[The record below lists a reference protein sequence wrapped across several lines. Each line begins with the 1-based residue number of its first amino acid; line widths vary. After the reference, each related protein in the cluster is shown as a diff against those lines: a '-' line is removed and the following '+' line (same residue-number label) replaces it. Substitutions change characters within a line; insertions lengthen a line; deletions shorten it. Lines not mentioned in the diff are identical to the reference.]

1 MFKTK
6 VEKNMRTISHSNIEF
21 IESVINSCDV
31 CFVGMVDEDGAPY
44 VLPMNFG
51 YKDKTVYLH
60 SAPDGR
66 KIEILNNNKSV
77 CITFS
82 TDSELVY
89 QHQQVACSYRMR
101 STSVIVTGVVEFI
114 KDDDSKIK
122 VLDILMENYSV
133 DDFKYSKPAV
143 RNVKVW
149 KVKAESMTCREFG
162 APARKYKDSDPDIE
176 FIMEKK

>member
-1 MFKTK
+1 
-6 VEKNMRTISHSNIEF
+6 MRTVSHSNTEF
-21 IESVINSCDV
+21 IESVIKRCDV
-31 CFVGMVDEDGAPY
+31 CFVGMVDENGAPY

-66 KIEILNNNKSV
+66 KIDILNNNKSV

-101 STSVIVTGVVEFI
+101 STSVMITGEVV
-114 KDDDSKIK
+114 D
-122 VLDILMENYSV
+122 N
-133 DDFKYSKPAV
+133 FKYSKPAV

-149 KVKAESMTCREFG
+149 KVKADTMTCREFG

-176 FIMEKK
+176 FVVEKK

>member
-1 MFKTK
+1 
-6 VEKNMRTISHSNIEF
+6 
-21 IESVINSCDV
+21 
-31 CFVGMVDEDGAPY
+31 MVDENGAPY

-60 SAPDGR
+60 SAPDGQ

-101 STSVIVTGVVEFI
+101 STSVMITGEVEFVE
-114 KDDDSKIK
+114 DDAGKIE
-122 VLDILMENYSV
+122 VLNILMENYSV

-149 KVKAESMTCREFG
+149 KVKAATMTCREFG

-176 FIMEKK
+176 FVVEKK

>member
-1 MFKTK
+1 
-6 VEKNMRTISHSNIEF
+6 MRTVSHSNIDF
-21 IESVINSCDV
+21 IESVIRSCDV
-31 CFVGMVDEDGAPY
+31 CFVGMVDENGTPY

-51 YKDKTVYLH
+51 YMDKMVYLH
-60 SAPDGR
+60 SAPNGR
-66 KIEILNNNKSV
+66 KIDILNNNKSV

-101 STSVIVTGVVEFI
+101 STSVIINGKVEFI
-114 KDDDSKIK
+114 EDDSAKWEA
-122 VLDILMENYSV
+122 LDIFMKNYSV

-149 KVKAESMTCREFG
+149 KVKADTITCREFG
-162 APARKYKDSDPDIE
+162 APTRKYKDSDPDIE
-176 FIMEKK
+176 FIIEKK